1 MVMASI
7 YWMVVVG
14 GIGKPPLA
22 KKRDEDPN
30 KRQLWIAM
38 GGGEQRRKIKAL
50 LSGAWHM

>member
-22 KKRDEDPN
+22 KKRAEDPN
-30 KRQLWIAM
+30 
-38 GGGEQRRKIKAL
+38 
-50 LSGAWHM
+50 